1 MNINPWDI
9 VLLDDSSYRMITHI
23 DTLSWYSIDKE
34 WNTIWWT
41 KWLTWININ
50 KYGLH
55 DHTRTFVSEFI
66 YPNRIDFVIPTQF
79 VSMFKVK
86 NFTN

>member
-9 VLLDDSSYRMITHI
+9 VLLNDSSYRMITHI
-23 DTLSWYSIDKE
+23 DALSWYSIDKE

-41 KWLTWININ
+41 KGFSWIDLNIYDLFDN
-50 KYGLH
+50 E
-55 DHTRTFVSEFI
+55 RTFCTEFI
-66 YPNRIDFVIPTQF
+66 HPSKIDFVIPTQF